1 MNPENNHS
9 SVAKGTIIGV
19 VILLILAVVAG
30 WYLGRS
36 GDSDTKD
43 QPTATTTQPTEQVSS
58 EGRDVNSLISY
69 SLPDGWKEA
78 TCPSAAGAAY
88 IVPAG
93 SGSVNCNANPSSA
106 VKISVDS
113 SNSKDCN
120 QLQNVQNVS
129 KHVCVSEFINGKK
142 SLKAETIFNKDSSY
156 GEERTVN
163 AYYIDL
169 GSAVVKLEYVH
180 KPDSNEAL
188 MGFEQLAKSVKAK
201 V

>member
-9 SVAKGTIIGV
+9 SISKSTIVGV
-19 VILLILAVVAG
+19 IVLLILVALAG

-36 GDSDTKD
+36 GGSDNKD
-43 QPTATTTQPTEQVSS
+43 QPSTTASQPAEQAPTDN
-58 EGRDVNSLISY
+58 RDVNSLVSY
-69 SLPDGWKEA
+69 MLPDGWKEA
-78 TCPSAAGAAY
+78 TCPSAAGAVY

-93 SGSVNCNANPSSA
+93 STAVDCDANPSSA
-106 VKISVDS
+106 VKIAVDPG
-113 SNSKDCN
+113 NSKDCN

-129 KHVCVSEFINGKK
+129 KHVCISEYINGKK

-163 AYYIDL
+163 AYYVDV

-180 KPDSNEAL
+180 KPDSNEAQA
-188 MGFEQLAKSVKAK
+188 GFEQLASSVKAK

>member
-1 MNPENNHS
+1 MNPEDNHS
-9 SVAKGTIIGV
+9 SVAKSTIIGV

-36 GDSDTKD
+36 GDTDTKD
-43 QPTATTTQPTEQVSS
+43 QPTTTTTQPTEQVSS
-58 EGRDVNSLISY
+58 EGRYVNSLISY

-78 TCPSAAGAAY
+78 TCPSAAGAVY

-93 SGSVNCNANPSSA
+93 SGSVDCNANPSSA

-142 SLKAETIFNKDSSY
+142 SLKAETIFNKDSGY

-188 MGFEQLAKSVKAK
+188 VGFEQLAKSVKTK